1 MVFSSAVFVFGF
13 MPLLLFLYFLAE
25 PKYRNYILLIFSLI
39 FYCLGGVNY
48 LLLMLSGVRSVYV
61 FAFVIAQIKTQKIR
75 KLFVVLSV
83 VVNLGVLGYYKY
95 TNFFIE
101 NINHFIKND
110 IKIATIVLPIGISFF
125 TFQAMSY
132 VIDVYRG
139 DVAAQKNPFYVML
152 YVSLFP
158 QLVAGPIVR
167 YKTVENEIAH
177 RQIHMEDVADGLER
191 FILGFAKKI
200 IIANNVGALADKIFE
215 MNSIDMPLAWLGAI
229 AYTLQ
234 IYFDFSAYSDMAI
247 GIALLLGF
255 RFNINFDSP
264 YQSATITEFWRR
276 WHISLSSWLKD
287 YLYISLG
294 GNRKGKI
301 RTYMNLMI
309 TMLLGGLWHGASISF
324 ILWGALHGIALAAHK
339 FIMGHFSSFKA
350 LGCEMKPWRRVLGVL
365 ITFHVVCFG
374 WILFRATSMKAV
386 GEMLRQIFTNFHPEV
401 FMQFV
406 SGYKGVF
413 ALMVIG
419 YVLHF
424 MPKRSED
431 VLREIVTR
439 SPLLIQAA
447 ILAIAIFIVVQFKSA
462 GVQPFI
468 YFQF

>member
-39 FYCLGGVNY
+39 FYGWGGVNY
-48 LLLMLSGVRSVYV
+48 LLLMLAVVMSDYV
-61 FAFVIAQIKTQKIR
+61 FAIAIAQIKTQKIR
-75 KLFVVLSV
+75 KLFVVFSV

-247 GIALLLGF
+247 VWDVALGF
-255 RFNINFDSP
+255 ILRKTLTS
-264 YQSATITEFWRR
+264 
-276 WHISLSSWLKD
+276 HISQNRLVTF
-287 YLYISLG
+287 G
-294 GNRKGKI
+294 G
-301 RTYMNLMI
+301 
-309 TMLLGGLWHGASISF
+309 A
-324 ILWGALHGIALAAHK
+324 GI
-339 FIMGHFSSFKA
+339 
-350 LGCEMKPWRRVLGVL
+350 
-365 ITFHVVCFG
+365 FH
-374 WILFRATSMKAV
+374 
-386 GEMLRQIFTNFHPEV
+386 
-401 FMQFV
+401 
-406 SGYKGVF
+406 
-413 ALMVIG
+413 
-419 YVLHF
+419 
-424 MPKRSED
+424 
-431 VLREIVTR
+431 
-439 SPLLIQAA
+439 
-447 ILAIAIFIVVQFKSA
+447 
-462 GVQPFI
+462 
-468 YFQF
+468 